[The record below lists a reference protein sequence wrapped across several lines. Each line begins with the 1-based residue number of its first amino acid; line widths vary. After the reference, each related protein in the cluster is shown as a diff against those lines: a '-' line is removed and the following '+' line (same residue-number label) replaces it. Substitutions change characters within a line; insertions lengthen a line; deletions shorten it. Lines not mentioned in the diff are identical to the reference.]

1 MKLTTIAFKNVR
13 KNLSFYSLYLFS
25 VAFILTVFFTF
36 VSFSMND
43 IMLEKISEDGR
54 VETMTRTIS
63 VFLMAFVLFYMSYS
77 NTFFMKRRMKE
88 LGIYALLGYRKSAM
102 LKLLTFEN
110 ILISIVALLIGIIM
124 GGFAHKGI
132 VDGISMLLDLRIN
145 SSIIPLFNG
154 KAVFYSLVFVFVVV
168 LALSFSN
175 WRLLRKTTLLS
186 LVRLEKAVEKPI
198 KIRVPAA
205 VLGLLLI
212 IAGDGVAIDAIRG
225 KESLWKSIGVSP
237 MGLLM
242 VMLITAGTS
251 LFIYSFVPYL
261 MRKLEKRKSLLYKEI
276 AIVTI
281 PKFIYRIRTNA
292 KTLIML
298 SLLIAGTLGVFGS
311 TALTMYY
318 PMAAVTRIIPSA
330 LEFPVEKPEQAERAI
345 QALHEVIGPGQ
356 YEALQTTFLKVRSQS
371 DNLPTEYTL
380 GKESGFELIALS
392 DYNRLLVQQ
401 GKKIGHKQL
410 ENNSVL
416 LVKYRSDLEKKDV
429 GQIYRLSLPDNQ
441 SLDVTVR
448 DTTLANPV
456 GFNISVGILV
466 ISDELYHRLAD
477 LKLPEF
483 SVMSIDG
490 PDLRQS
496 KTAYEALQPIL
507 KDNPYFAS
515 AYARTYEIMY
525 ANSSTFLLLGF
536 LTVLFFIAAGSIL
549 YFHNIS
555 AVTYEQKDYEIL
567 SKIGYSKR
575 KIQKMIRR
583 QIQVMYAIPFGI
595 GFFHSICGLVCYKSL
610 LIDDVLGQSHQ
621 IIVPVAMALAI
632 AGVIFCLYYFI
643 TKRAC
648 YRAAF
653 PR

>member
-43 IMLEKISEDGR
+43 IMMDKISEDGR

-110 ILISIVALLIGIIM
+110 ILISLGALLIGILL

-132 VDGISMLLDLRIN
+132 VGGISMLLDLRIN
-145 SSIIPLFNG
+145 SAIIPLFKG
-154 KAVFYSLVFVFVVV
+154 KAVLYSLVFVFAVV

-175 WRLLRKTTLLS
+175 WRLLRKTSLLS
-186 LVRLEKAVEKPI
+186 LVRLEQAVEKPI
-198 KIRVPAA
+198 KIRLAAA

-212 IAGDGVAIDAIRG
+212 IAGDWVAIDAVRG

-261 MRKLEKRKSLLYKEI
+261 MRKLEQRKKLLYKEI

-318 PMAAVTRIIPSA
+318 PVAAVTRIIPSA
-330 LEFPVEKPEQAERAI
+330 IEFPVEKPEQADQAI
-345 QALHEVIGPGQ
+345 QALHEAIGSEQ
-356 YEALQTTFLKVRSQS
+356 YKVLQTTLIKVRSQS
-371 DNLPTEYTL
+371 DNVPTEYAL
-380 GKESGFELIALS
+380 GKEPGFELIALS
-392 DYNRLLVQQ
+392 DYNRLLAQQ
-401 GKKIGHKQL
+401 GKKIGLKQL
-410 ENNSVL
+410 ENNNGI
-416 LVKYRSDLEKKDV
+416 LVKYRSDPEKKDV
-429 GQIYRLSLPDNQ
+429 GQTYRLSLPDNQ
-441 SLDVTVR
+441 SLDVTIR

-456 GFNISVGILV
+456 GFNISVGTLV

-477 LKLPEF
+477 LKLPES

-567 SKIGYSKR
+567 SKMGYSKR

-595 GFFHSICGLVCYKSL
+595 GFVHSICGLVCYKSL